1 MNVVKEIKE
10 IYSYREMIKMMVRRD
25 LRGRYKASFLGFA
38 WTFLNPLLQLFVYTM
53 VFSVVLRSN
62 IEKYYIFLFV
72 ALIPWLAMAS
82 SITTSSSCITA
93 QANLVT
99 KIYFPRRVL
108 PITSVTTC
116 FINMMLCLVVVL
128 IVCLVSVGLNFAILW
143 YLIPTILIEY
153 ILALGLGMIV
163 SCLTVYVRDLEYML
177 SILVMA
183 WQFLTP
189 VMYSIDIV
197 PQSLVKIFN
206 LNPMTPI
213 IIAYR
218 SVLYYKQAPH
228 ISTMMSSLG
237 MGVIFLIIGW
247 FVFGKLERRFA
258 EEL

>member
-1 MNVVKEIKE
+1 MNLVKEIKE
-10 IYSYREMIKMMVRRD
+10 IYNYREMIKMMVRRD

-72 ALIPWLAMAS
+72 ALIPWLAMSS
-82 SITTSSSCITA
+82 SITTSSNCITT

-116 FINMMLCLVVVL
+116 FINMLLCMIVVLVV
-128 IVCLVSVGLNFAILW
+128 CLLSVGLNFAILW
-143 YLIPTILIEY
+143 YLIPTIAIEY
-153 ILALGLGMIV
+153 ILALGLGMLV

-197 PQSLVKIFN
+197 PQSLLKIFN
-206 LNPMTPI
+206 LNPMTPVI
-213 IIAYR
+213 ISYR
-218 SVLYYKQAPH
+218 SVLYYKQAPQ
-228 ISTMMSSLG
+228 ISTMLTSLG
-237 MGVIFLIIGW
+237 MGVFFLVIGW

>member
-1 MNVVKEIKE
+1 MSVVKEIKE
-10 IYSYREMIKMMVRRD
+10 IYNYREMIKMMVRRD

-72 ALIPWLAMAS
+72 ALIPWLAMSS
-82 SITTSSSCITA
+82 SITTSSSCITT

-116 FINMMLCLVVVL
+116 FINMLLCMVVVL
-128 IVCLVSVGLNFAILW
+128 VVCFVSVGLNFAILW
-143 YLIPTILIEY
+143 YLIPTIAIEY

-197 PQSLVKIFN
+197 PQGLLKVFN

-213 IIAYR
+213 IISYR
-218 SVLYYKQAPH
+218 SVLYYKQAPQL
-228 ISTMMSSLG
+228 STMLTSLG
-237 MGVIFLIIGW
+237 MGVFFLVIGW